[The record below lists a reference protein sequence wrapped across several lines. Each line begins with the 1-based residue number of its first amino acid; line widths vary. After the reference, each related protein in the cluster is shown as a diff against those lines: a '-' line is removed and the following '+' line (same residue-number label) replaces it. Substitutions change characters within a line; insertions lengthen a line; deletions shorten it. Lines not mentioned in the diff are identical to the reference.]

1 MALRKPGKSKDARPD
16 AGKRRRHRAAKATVA
31 VLPTL
36 LTLGNLL
43 SGGAAIFLASRPPPP
58 DPETTLPWGLSALF
72 FAAACIFLG
81 MVFDGLD
88 GRIARLT
95 GTSSELGEQLDSMA
109 DMVTFGVAPAFL
121 AVQLVGIGTPFLSEK
136 GDAYFD
142 RMTLLIAGIYVACT
156 ALRLARFNM
165 EMDEPEEADH
175 LSFKGLPSPG
185 AAGTVASMILLHQY
199 FLVHLKS
206 NYWLITL
213 SEVGMAAIMLLVAFA
228 MVSHLRYVHVLNRYF
243 QGRARFGTM
252 TRIVVVL
259 LLLMIDPPTA
269 IASAFVIY
277 AVSAPGLWLWQ
288 HLIGGRLGWF
298 ARTRQG

>member
-1 MALRKPGKSKDARPD
+1 MTVRKPGKSKDTQSD

-31 VLPTL
+31 VLPTM

-43 SGGAAIFLASRPPPP
+43 SGGAAIFLASRSA
-58 DPETTLPWGLSALF
+58 DTTLPWGWSALT

-95 GTSSELGEQLDSMA
+95 GTTSELGEQLDSMA

-142 RMTLLIAGIYVACT
+142 RITLLIAGIYVACT

-165 EMDEPEEADH
+165 EMAEPEESDH

-185 AAGTVASMILLHQY
+185 AAGTVASMILMHQH
-199 FLVHLKS
+199 FLAHLKP
-206 NYWLITL
+206 NHWLLAL

-243 QGRARFGTM
+243 HGRARFGTI

-259 LLLMIDPPTA
+259 LLLMVDPPTA

-277 AVSAPGLWLWQ
+277 AISAPGMWLW
-288 HLIGGRLGWF
+288 HNLIRKRF
-298 ARTRQG
+298 KRSAQGKPQ

>member
-1 MALRKPGKSKDARPD
+1 MGMALRKPGKAKDTRSD
-16 AGKRRRHRAAKATVA
+16 SGKRRRHRAAKATVA
-31 VLPTL
+31 ILPTL

-43 SGGAAIFLASRPPPP
+43 SGGAAIFLASRPP
-58 DPETTLPWGLSALF
+58 DTALPWDLSALT

-95 GTSSELGEQLDSMA
+95 GTTSELGEQLDSMA

-142 RMTLLIAGIYVACT
+142 RMTLIIAGIYVACT

-165 EMDEPEEADH
+165 EMDEPEELDH

-243 QGRARFGTM
+243 QGRARFGTV

-277 AVSAPGLWLWQ
+277 AVSAPGLWLWCN
-288 HLIGGRLGWF
+288 LVRKWF
-298 ARTRQG
+298 RRANGTESG